1 MKVVRS
7 RLKGEM
13 SEVALRL
20 TSSLH
25 HDHSI
30 FHYDI
35 LVDLAHV
42 LNLLKN
48 NHISEDEAARILS
61 TLLEVRDAGYDGL
74 SKEYEDV
81 HEAIEAKVIQM
92 AGEAG
97 RKMHTGRSR
106 NDEVATCLRLFTRD
120 RLLSMAQAVLW
131 LREVLLER
139 AEAEDAVMPGF
150 THLQYAQPTR
160 LSHHLIAYQDM
171 LERDYQRI
179 VDAFKRVN
187 LSPLG
192 SAAFASTGFRLDRF
206 YAARLLGF
214 AGIVENSM
222 DAVATRDFAV
232 ESISV
237 SCSLMLSLS
246 RIAEELIL
254 WSSEFGFVELPDEY
268 TSSSSI
274 MPQKKNPDV
283 AELIRAKAGKLIGNL
298 AAAASIY
305 KAMPYAYNRDFQE
318 INPLLYESLEIAEL
332 STLAMAEMMEKL
344 KFRKEVMEEK
354 AGKGFSCATE
364 LADTLVRK
372 CNLPFR
378 TAHAIVGRVAM
389 ESANSITLEQLDRI
403 ALEVAGVTVSG
414 KISREELNQIL
425 DPKKVVEM
433 RTNTGGTSSQEI
445 RRMLDDRMRRLEQ
458 DAESLE
464 KIIEEVSA
472 GLEMMYEEVER
483 VINAGR

>member
-7 RLKGEM
+7 RLEKGM
-13 SEVALRL
+13 SEIALKL

-25 HDHSI
+25 HDHFI

-35 LVDLAHV
+35 LVDAAHV
-42 LNLLKN
+42 LNLFKN
-48 NHISEDEAARILS
+48 GHISREDAAKILS
-61 TLLEVRDAGYDGL
+61 ALLEIRDTGYNAL
-74 SKEYEDV
+74 SREYEDV
-81 HEAIEAKVIQM
+81 HEAIEAKVIEM

-106 NDEVATCLRLFTRD
+106 NDEVATCLRLFARD
-120 RLLSMAQAVLW
+120 RLLSTAQAVLR

-139 AEAEDAVMPGF
+139 AEKDDSVMPGF

-160 LSHHLIAYQDM
+160 LSHHLLAYHDM

-179 VDAFKRVN
+179 IDAFKRVN

-192 SAAFASTGFRLDRF
+192 SAAFASTGFMLDRA
-206 YAARLLGF
+206 YTAKLLGF
-214 AGIVENSM
+214 KDIVENSM
-222 DAVATRDFAV
+222 DAVATRDFAI
-232 ESISV
+232 ESIFV

-254 WSSEFGFVELPDEY
+254 WSSEFNFVELPDEC

-283 AELIRAKAGKLIGNL
+283 AELIRAKAGRMIGIL
-298 AAAASIY
+298 TAAASVY

-318 INPLLYESLEIAEL
+318 INPLLYESLETAEL
-332 STLAMAEMMEKL
+332 STLAMVEIMEGV
-344 KFRKEVMEEK
+344 KFRKDVMEEK

-378 TAHAIVGRVAM
+378 TAHAIVGRLAM
-389 ESANSITLEQLDRI
+389 ESEKHSITLEQLDRI
-403 ALEVAGVTVSG
+403 ALEVAGVSVSDR
-414 KISREELNQIL
+414 ITREELNQIL
-425 DPKKVVEM
+425 DPKKVVD
-433 RTNTGGTSSQEI
+433 RRVNTGSTSSQEI
-445 RRMLDDRMRRLEQ
+445 SRMLNERKRRLKRN
-458 DAESLE
+458 AEMLE
-464 KIIEEVSA
+464 EIIEEVSA
-472 GLEMMYEEVER
+472 GLEMMYDEVER
-483 VINAGR
+483 IINV

>member
-7 RLKGEM
+7 RLKRGM
-13 SEVALRL
+13 SEIALKL

-25 HDHSI
+25 HDHFI

-35 LVDLAHV
+35 LVDIAHV

-48 NHISEDEAARILS
+48 GHVSEDEASKVLS
-61 TLLEVRDAGYDGL
+61 ALLEIRDAGYESL
-74 SKEYEDV
+74 SREYEDV
-81 HEAIEAKVIQM
+81 HEAIEAKVIEI

-106 NDEVATCLRLFTRD
+106 NDEIATCLRLFARD
-120 RLLSMAQAVLW
+120 RLLSIAQAVLS
-131 LREVLLER
+131 LRDVLLER
-139 AEAEDAVMPGF
+139 AETEDAVMPGF

-160 LSHHLIAYQDM
+160 LSHHLIAYHDM
-171 LERDYQRI
+171 LERDYQR
-179 VDAFKRVN
+179 VVEAFKRVN

-192 SAAFASTGFRLDRF
+192 SAAFASTGFRLDRA

-214 AGIVENSM
+214 EGIVENSM
-222 DAVATRDFAV
+222 DAVAARDFAI
-232 ESISV
+232 ESIFV
-237 SCSLMLSLS
+237 SCGLMLSLS

-268 TSSSSI
+268 ASSSSI

-283 AELIRAKAGKLIGNL
+283 AELIRAKAGKLTGNL

-305 KAMPYAYNRDFQE
+305 RAMPYAYNRDFQE
-318 INPLLYESLEIAEL
+318 INPLLYESLETAEL

-344 KFRKEVMEEK
+344 RFRKEVMEEK

-372 CNLPFR
+372 CGLPFR
-378 TAHAIVGRVAM
+378 TAHAIVGRMAM
-389 ESANSITLEQLDRI
+389 EENPITPELLDRI
-403 ALEVAGVTVSG
+403 ALEVAGLRVSD
-414 KISREELNQIL
+414 KISQEELEKIL
-425 DPKKVVEM
+425 DPRQVVE
-433 RTNTGGTSSQEI
+433 RRINTGGTSSQEI
-445 RRMLDDRMRRLEQ
+445 RRMLEVRKKRLEE
-458 DAESLE
+458 DAEALE
-464 KIIEEVSA
+464 KIIEEVSS
-472 GLEMMYEEVER
+472 GLEMMYGEVER
-483 VINAGR
+483 IINA

>member
-7 RLKGEM
+7 RLKKGM
-13 SEVALRL
+13 SEIALRL

-25 HDHSI
+25 HDYSI

-35 LVDLAHV
+35 LVDFAHV

-48 NHISEDEAARILS
+48 GHISKDEAVKILAA
-61 TLLEVRDAGYDGL
+61 LLEIRDAGYNAL
-74 SKEYEDV
+74 NKEYEDV
-81 HEAIEAKVIQM
+81 HEAIEAKVIEI

-106 NDEVATCLRLFTRD
+106 NDEVVTCLRLFARD
-120 RLLSMAQAVLW
+120 RLLSIAQALLR

-139 AEAEDAVMPGF
+139 AEAEDTVMPGF

-160 LSHHLIAYQDM
+160 LSHHLIAYHDM
-171 LERDYQRI
+171 LERDYQRAI
-179 VDAFKRVN
+179 DAFKRVN

-214 AGIVENSM
+214 SGVVENSM

-232 ESISV
+232 ESIFV

-246 RIAEELIL
+246 RIAEELVL
-254 WSSEFGFVELPDEY
+254 WSSEFNFVELPDEY
-268 TSSSSI
+268 ASSSSI

-298 AAAASIY
+298 VAAASIY

-332 STLAMAEMMEKL
+332 STLAVAEMMEKL
-344 KFRKEVMEEK
+344 KFRKDVMEEK

-372 CNLPFR
+372 CKLPFR
-378 TAHAIVGRVAM
+378 TAHAIVGKVTM
-389 ESANSITLEQLDRI
+389 ESESNSITLEQLDRI
-403 ALEVAGVTVSG
+403 ALEVAGVKVSD
-414 KISREELNQIL
+414 KITRDELNQIL
-425 DPKKVVEM
+425 DPKQVVEM
-433 RTNTGGTSSQEI
+433 RANTGGTSSQEI
-445 RRMLDDRMRRLEQ
+445 KHMLEERKRRIEQ
-458 DAESLE
+458 DAEMLE
-464 KIIEEVSA
+464 KIIEEVSD
-472 GLEMMYEEVER
+472 GLEMMYDEVER
-483 VINAGR
+483 VINA

>member
-7 RLKGEM
+7 RLKRGM
-13 SEVALRL
+13 SEIALKL

-25 HDHSI
+25 HDHFI

-35 LVDLAHV
+35 LVDIAHV

-48 NHISEDEAARILS
+48 GHVSEDEASKVLS
-61 TLLEVRDAGYDGL
+61 ALLEIRDAGYESL
-74 SKEYEDV
+74 SREYEDV
-81 HEAIEAKVIQM
+81 HEAIEAKVIEI

-106 NDEVATCLRLFTRD
+106 NDEVATCLRLFARD
-120 RLLSMAQAVLW
+120 RLLSIAQAVLS
-131 LREVLLER
+131 LRDVLLER
-139 AEAEDAVMPGF
+139 AETEDAVMPGF

-160 LSHHLIAYQDM
+160 LSHHLIAYHDM
-171 LERDYQRI
+171 LERDYQR
-179 VDAFKRVN
+179 VVEAFKRVN

-192 SAAFASTGFRLDRF
+192 SAAFASTGFRLDRA

-214 AGIVENSM
+214 EGIVENSM
-222 DAVATRDFAV
+222 DAVAARDFAI
-232 ESISV
+232 ESIFV
-237 SCSLMLSLS
+237 SCSLILSLS

-268 TSSSSI
+268 ASSSSI

-283 AELIRAKAGKLIGNL
+283 AELIRAKAGKLTGNL

-305 KAMPYAYNRDFQE
+305 RAMPYAYNRDFQE
-318 INPLLYESLEIAEL
+318 INPLLYESLETAEL

-344 KFRKEVMEEK
+344 RFKKEVMEEK

-372 CNLPFR
+372 CGLPFR
-378 TAHAIVGRVAM
+378 TAHAIVGRMAM
-389 ESANSITLEQLDRI
+389 EENPITPELLDRI
-403 ALEVAGVTVSG
+403 ALEVAGLRVSD
-414 KISREELNQIL
+414 KISQEELEKTL
-425 DPKKVVEM
+425 DPRQVVE
-433 RTNTGGTSSQEI
+433 RRINTGGTSSQEI
-445 RRMLDDRMRRLEQ
+445 RRMLEVRKKRLEE
-458 DAESLE
+458 DAEALE
-464 KIIEEVSA
+464 KIIEEVSS
-472 GLEMMYEEVER
+472 GLEMMYGEVER
-483 VINAGR
+483 IINA